1 VTPLGSIV
9 PKLPPL
15 SPIARIFERDPQIA
29 SWSARLKQEAALTAA
44 IRRQLPRPLAERVRV
59 AGAQEPLLEVVAGA
73 GAVAAVV
80 RQRGPSMTLAL
91 QREGW
96 NFTEIRVRVQVTNI
110 VPERE
115 KVVSRQLDAKAAATL
130 GDLEAGLADG
140 PLKISLARWTR
151 RARGR

>member
-1 VTPLGSIV
+1 M

-15 SPIARIFERDPQIA
+15 SPIARIFERDPQITA
-29 SWSARLKQEAALTAA
+29 WSARLKHEAALTAS

-59 AGAQEPLLEVVAGA
+59 SYAQEPQLELVVGA

-80 RQRGPSMTLAL
+80 RQRAPSMTLAL

-96 NFTEIRVRVQVTNI
+96 NFTEIRVRVQVSNTA
-110 VPERE
+110 PAQE
-115 KVVSRQLDAKAAATL
+115 KAVSRQLDAKAASKLDA
-130 GDLEAGLADG
+130 LEAGLADG

>member
-1 VTPLGSIV
+1 MAPIGSIM

-29 SWSARLKQEAALTAA
+29 SWSARLKQEAALTTA

-59 AGAQEPLLEVVAGA
+59 AGAQEPVLELVVGA

-80 RQRGPSMTLAL
+80 RQRAPSMTLAL

-110 VPERE
+110 AQDRE
-115 KVVSRQLDAKAAATL
+115 KIISRQLDAKAAATL
-130 GDLEAGLADG
+130 GDFEAGLSDG

>member
-1 VTPLGSIV
+1 
-9 PKLPPL
+9 
-15 SPIARIFERDPQIA
+15 
-29 SWSARLKQEAALTAA
+29 
-44 IRRQLPRPLAERVRV
+44 LAERVRV
-59 AGAQEPLLEVVAGA
+59 AGAQEPVLELAVGA

-80 RQRGPSMTLAL
+80 RQRAPSMTLAL

-110 VPERE
+110 AQDRE
-115 KVVSRQLDAKAAATL
+115 KIVSRQLDAKAAATL
-130 GDLEAGLADG
+130 GDFEAGLSDG

>member
-1 VTPLGSIV
+1 M

-15 SPIARIFERDPQIA
+15 SPIARVFERDPQIA
-29 SWSARLKQEAALTAA
+29 AWSARLKQEAALTAA

-59 AGAQEPLLEVVAGA
+59 SGAQEPVLELAVGA

-80 RQRGPSMTLAL
+80 RQRAPSMTLAL

-110 VPERE
+110 AQDRE
-115 KVVSRQLDAKAAATL
+115 KIVLRQLDAKAAATL
-130 GDLEAGLADG
+130 GDLEAGLSDG
-140 PLKISLARWTR
+140 PLKISVARWAR

>member
-1 VTPLGSIV
+1 M

-29 SWSARLKQEAALTAA
+29 AWSARLKQEAALTAA

-59 AGAQEPLLEVVAGA
+59 AGAQEPVLELAVGA

-80 RQRGPSMTLAL
+80 RQRAPSMTLAL

-110 VPERE
+110 AQDRE
-115 KVVSRQLDAKAAATL
+115 KIVSRQLDAKAAATL
-130 GDLEAGLADG
+130 GDLEAGLSDG

>member
-1 VTPLGSIV
+1 MM

-59 AGAQEPLLEVVAGA
+59 AGAQEPLLELVAGA
-73 GAVAAVV
+73 GAGAAVI

-96 NFTEIRVRVQVTNI
+96 NFTEIRVRVQVTNT

-115 KVVSRQLDAKAAATL
+115 KIVSRQLDAKAAATL
-130 GDLEAGLADG
+130 GDLEAGLPDG
-140 PLKISLARWTR
+140 PLKISLGRWTR